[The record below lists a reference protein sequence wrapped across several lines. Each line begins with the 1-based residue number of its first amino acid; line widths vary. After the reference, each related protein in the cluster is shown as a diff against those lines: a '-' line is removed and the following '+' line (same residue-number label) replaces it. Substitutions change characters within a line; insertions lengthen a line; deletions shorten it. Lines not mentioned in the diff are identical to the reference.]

1 MLFCGRGLQSNCLC
15 GQERIIMKLYSQ
27 EQGVAD
33 ELLLYE
39 GDSID
44 AAMSVVVRRII
55 ALHYQNV
62 TKSVYFTIKDER
74 GFVIFD
80 SHYDKTGIV
89 NPEWE

>member
-1 MLFCGRGLQSNCLC
+1 MRLY
-15 GQERIIMKLYSQ
+15 GQK
-27 EQGVAD
+27 QGFTD

-39 GDSID
+39 GSSIND
-44 AAMSVVVRRII
+44 AMLLIARCII
-55 ALHYQNV
+55 TLYGQNE

-74 GFVIFD
+74 GVVIFD